1 MQYCFAVPKNISRS
15 STHYFIMK
23 IPNNQEFQQVV
34 FNYSS
39 DIDQIMDL
47 YKNRILF
54 LVIDA
59 TLAEDNPSRFR
70 KNLLE

>member
-54 LVIDA
+54 LV
-59 TLAEDNPSRFR
+59 LM
-70 KNLLE
+70 LLLQQIILPVSERIF